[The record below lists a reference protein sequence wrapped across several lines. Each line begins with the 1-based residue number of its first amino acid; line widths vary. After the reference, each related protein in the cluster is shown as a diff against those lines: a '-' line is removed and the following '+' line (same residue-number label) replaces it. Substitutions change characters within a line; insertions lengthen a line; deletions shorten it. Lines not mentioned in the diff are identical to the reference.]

1 MKLTPQ
7 QRDIFLKC
15 AEELNEL
22 SLELLHA
29 VNKIDKNNRKA
40 IKSEI
45 ADVKKQ
51 LDKLVNIAL
60 PQ

>member
-29 VNKIDKNNRKA
+29 VNKINKNNRKS
-40 IKSEI
+40 IKGEV